1 MWMKSMFAGDT
12 DRWNTAGL
20 DTPVI
25 AALLDTLDCSID
37 IRRFGNAVKA
47 NDQVAHAHCCE
58 AAGGRNSVDFV
69 RAPHKFHSDAAL
81 LTGRAA

>member
-25 AALLDTLDCSID
+25 AAFLDTLDCSID
-37 IRRFGNAVKA
+37 IRRSGNAVKA
-47 NDQVAHAHCCE
+47 NDQVARAH
-58 AAGGRNSVDFV
+58 
-69 RAPHKFHSDAAL
+69 
-81 LTGRAA
+81 